1 MPRAVALSL
10 LLAVGV
16 LSLVIAAQPT
26 GLPPAPPLRLEQLDD
41 KLYVLHG
48 GCMCGN
54 TLFYVADGGVVLVD
68 TKVAGQGAAIL
79 NQLRTVTDKPVAMI
93 INTHTHFDHT
103 GSNAEL
109 GSVERI
115 VAHENAR
122 ASLMKTTC
130 APVTNCGAFKGENE
144 RFLPNVT
151 FSDFRT
157 LEVGADSIDVHY
169 FGPGHTDG
177 DTWIVFPDIRIAMG
191 GDLFGAKGVPYID
204 LENGGTALG
213 YAQTI
218 ARAVAGLEGRVDTV
232 ITGHV
237 EAYPWDDLVRYAEFH
252 RHLEDHILAGVE
264 AGRTPEDVAADYTMP
279 DDLADFSF
287 IEPFASNFV
296 QLLYNEA
303 QAAR

>member
-10 LLAVGV
+10 LLAAGV
-16 LSLVIAAQPT
+16 LSIVIAAQPT

-68 TKVAGQGAAIL
+68 TKVAGQGGAIL
-79 NQLRTVTDKPVAMI
+79 DQLRTVTDKRVAMI

-109 GSVERI
+109 GPIERI

-151 FSDFRT
+151 FGDSRSLD
-157 LEVGADSIDVHY
+157 VGADTIDLHY

-177 DTWIVFPDIRIAMG
+177 DTWIVFPDIRVAMA

-204 LENGGTALG
+204 TGNGGTALG
-213 YAQTI
+213 YHQTI

-232 ITGHV
+232 ITGHAD
-237 EAYPWDDLVRYAEFH
+237 AYPWDDLVRYAEFH
-252 RHLEDHILAGVE
+252 RHLEEHLLAGVE
-264 AGRTPEDVAADYTMP
+264 AGRTPEDVAADYTTP

-303 QAAR
+303 QAVQ

>member
-1 MPRAVALSL
+1 MAS
-10 LLAVGV
+10 
-16 LSLVIAAQPT
+16 QPVST
-26 GLPPAPPLRLEQLDD
+26 
-41 KLYVLHG
+41 
-48 GCMCGN
+48 
-54 TLFYVADGGVVLVD
+54 
-68 TKVAGQGAAIL
+68 
-79 NQLRTVTDKPVAMI
+79 I

-109 GSVERI
+109 GYVERI

-151 FSDFRT
+151 LRDSQSLR
-157 LEVGADSIDVHY
+157 VGADRIDVHY

-204 LENGGTALG
+204 TENGGTALG
-213 YAQTI
+213 YDETI

-232 ITGHV
+232 ISGHV
-237 EAYPWDDLVRYAEFH
+237 GAYPWDDLVRYAAFH
-252 RHLEDHILAGVE
+252 RHLEDAVLAGME
-264 AGRTPEDVAADYTMP
+264 AGRTPADVAADYAPP
-279 DDLADFSF
+279 DELADFSF

-296 QLLYNEA
+296 QLMFDEA